1 MHTETLSVGSELVT
15 GITADTNIAWLAGR
29 LARLGLSIRRHT
41 ILPDHLDDLAAH
53 VRRLR
58 QEARQRT
65 LLLVTG
71 GLGPTLDDLTRQAV
85 AAAMDA
91 PLAES
96 AECRK
101 AIEEMF
107 NRHGWT
113 MAQSN
118 LRQAL
123 IPQGGTPL
131 PNSCGTAPGFYLPR
145 NHLHVF
151 ALPGVPSEM
160 KAMYTEQVEPMLRK
174 LAPGERVVCRRT
186 LHTFGLGESAVG
198 QLIAEHMAPGRKVQ
212 VGTTAAS
219 GLVSIRLRAAAS
231 CEAEAHRMLDQEGA
245 TLCGKLGQVYV
256 GRDNERLPEVVARLL
271 SEAGATLAVAESCT
285 GGLIAMMMTDMPGA
299 SKFFIEGVVAYAN
312 QSKVI
317 RLGVPAELIDRPPKH
332 GAVSEPVARAM
343 AEGLRRSRQVTFAL
357 ATTGIAGPTGG
368 TPDKPVGLVYVALA
382 GPGRTEV
389 LRLNLVGD
397 RSRIRRRASL
407 AAINLLRL
415 RLSGIEPKG

>member
-1 MHTETLSVGSELVT
+1 MHTETLSVGSELIAGST
-15 GITADTNIAWLAGR
+15 TDTNIAWLAGR

-41 ILPDHLDDLAAH
+41 ILPDDLDDLVVH
-53 VRRLR
+53 IRRLR
-58 QEARQRT
+58 QEARQPT

-71 GLGPTLDDLTRQAV
+71 GLGPTLDDVTREAV
-85 AAAMDA
+85 AEAAEA
-91 PLAES
+91 PLAEN
-96 AECRK
+96 AQCRE

-107 NRHGWT
+107 SRRGWT

-145 NHLHVF
+145 DHLHVF

-160 KAMYTEQVEPMLRK
+160 KAMYTEQVEPILRK
-174 LAPGERVVCRRT
+174 LAPGDRVVCRRT

-198 QLIAEHMAPGRKVQ
+198 ELIAEHMAPGRNVQ

-219 GLVSIRLRAAAS
+219 GLVSIRLRATAS
-231 CEAEAHRMLDQEGA
+231 CEAEAHRMLDQEA
-245 TLCGKLGQVYV
+245 AILCGKLGPVYV
-256 GRDNERLPEVVARLL
+256 GRDNQRLPEVVARLL
-271 SEAGATLAVAESCT
+271 TEAGATLAVAESCT
-285 GGLIAMMMTDMPGA
+285 GGLIAKMMTDLPGA
-299 SKFFIEGVVAYAN
+299 SKFFIEGLVAYAN
-312 QSKVI
+312 QSKVS
-317 RLGVPAELIDRPPKH
+317 RLGVPAELIERH
-332 GAVSEPVARAM
+332 GAVSEPVARVM
-343 AEGLRRSRQVTFAL
+343 AEGLQRSRQVTFAL

-382 GPGRTEV
+382 GPQGTEV
-389 LRLNLVGD
+389 LRLNLLGD
-397 RSRIRRRASL
+397 RSRIRQRASL